1 MYILR
6 SLSGSDEN
14 NPFKLNL
21 FENSS
26 SLDQIANLE
35 DPFPATPASNCTV
48 VDNLVAINSYKSL
61 GFTFAGEKMPGS
73 REGKFFQ
80 HMVRDFSK

>member
-1 MYILR
+1 
-6 SLSGSDEN
+6 
-14 NPFKLNL
+14 
-21 FENSS
+21 
-26 SLDQIANLE
+26 
-35 DPFPATPASNCTV
+35 
-48 VDNLVAINSYKSL
+48 L